1 MKNDVV
7 IFAGGANASLAK
19 KVSEITGI
27 PMESTNLKVFSDG
40 ESFVQIEKSMRGKSA
55 YIIQSTC
62 VSKRDEEELIG
73 KSNLKGYND
82 FRSVNDNLMELFI
95 IIDALRRGSVKRVNC
110 VIPYFGYARSDKKDQ
125 SGVPITAKLVANML
139 TVAGVGRVITMDL
152 HSGQIQG
159 FFDVPVDHLYS
170 TDLISKEIKKKI
182 KVDTVVSPDSG
193 AVKLARYMANK
204 LDNCTI
210 AVADKR
216 REGNNDK
223 SNLMHIIGNVEGKN
237 ILLYDDII
245 DTGGSLINVA
255 CALKEKGAKSIS
267 AACIHGVLSG
277 QAVEKLEKSPIEK
290 LFITDSIPL
299 IQEKKSE
306 KIEVISIAE
315 LIANAITRI
324 QKDISL
330 RDLF

>member
-1 MKNDVV
+1 MKKDVV

-19 KVSEITGI
+19 KVSGITGI
-27 PMESTNLKVFSDG
+27 PLESTNLKVFSNG

-62 VSKRDEEELIG
+62 VSKREDCS
-73 KSNLKGYND
+73 KTKDFLKNYND
-82 FRSVNDNLMELFI
+82 YRSVNDNLMELFI
-95 IIDALRRGSVKRVNC
+95 IIDALIRGSVKTVNC

-139 TVAGVGRVITMDL
+139 TVAGVSRVITMDL

-170 TDLISKEIKKKI
+170 TDLISKEIKKKL
-182 KVDTVVSPDSG
+182 KVEAVVSPDSG
-193 AVKLARYMANK
+193 AMKLARYMANK
-204 LDNCTI
+204 LDNCSI

-223 SNLMHIIGNVEGKN
+223 SNLMHIIGNVKEKN

-255 CALKEKGAKSIS
+255 CALKKKGAKSIS

-277 QAVEKLEKSPIEK
+277 EAVEKLEKSPIEK

-299 IQEKKSE
+299 IPEKRSK

-315 LIANAITRI
+315 LLASAIIRI
-324 QKDISL
+324 QNNITL